1 VTEPDRRV
9 AALGLLVERAS
20 VETCRLLRAAGV
32 RPIVLKGPL
41 QQTWLAPAG
50 DRRASVDVDLLVGRA
65 QLKAAESAMADS
77 GYSRGVGLP
86 EEEGR
91 AHASVWLAAGRVPAE
106 LHWSLVGADEGRVW
120 DVLSNETETV
130 EVMGEPVEIPNEAA
144 RCLIVALHA
153 AQHGMGEQSIFN
165 DLEKALVVADA
176 ETWRSALGLAH
187 TIGGWPAFGGALAVT
202 QRGRALLTE
211 LGVSPPV
218 LDEREALSLLTP
230 APTSRGFY
238 FLGREEGTLGKLAFV
253 LAKLTPPAQFMR
265 MRYPVARRGRVG
277 LAAAYLYRPFWLLRW
292 ALPGLRSWRSARHL
306 ARTTRSN
313 ERGDAKI

>member
-1 VTEPDRRV
+1 MTDPRV

-20 VETCRLLRAAGV
+20 VETCALLGRAGV
-32 RPIVLKGPL
+32 RPIVLKGPV
-41 QQTWLAPAG
+41 QQTWLLPGGAP
-50 DRRASVDVDLLVGRA
+50 RASVDVDLLVGRA
-65 QLKAAESAMADS
+65 QLDAAEAAMVEA
-77 GYSRGVGLP
+77 GFARAVGLP

-91 AHASVWLAAGRVPAE
+91 AHATVWLAQGRVPVE
-106 LHWSLVGADEGRVW
+106 LHWSLVGADEERVW
-120 DVLSNETETV
+120 DVLSRQTEFV
-130 EVMGEPVEIPNEAA
+130 GVMGEPVEIPNEPA

-153 AQHGMGEQSIFN
+153 AQHGMGQGPIFN
-165 DLEKALVVADA
+165 DLEKALVVADT
-176 ETWRSALGLAH
+176 ETWRSALGLAQA
-187 TIGGWPAFGGALAVT
+187 IGGWPAFGGALAVT

-238 FLGREEGTLGKLAFV
+238 FLGREEGILGKLAFV

-265 MRYPVARRGRVG
+265 MRYPVARRGRLG

-306 ARTTRSN
+306 ARTTRSA
-313 ERGDAKI
+313 ERGDVKL